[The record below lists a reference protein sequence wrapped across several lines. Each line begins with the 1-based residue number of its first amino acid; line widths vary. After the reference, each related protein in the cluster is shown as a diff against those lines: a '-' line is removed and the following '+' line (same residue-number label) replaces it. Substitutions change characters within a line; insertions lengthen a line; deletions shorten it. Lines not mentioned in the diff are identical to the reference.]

1 MDILKL
7 YLDITVFSL
16 LGLMAFIATWFT
28 LERLLAYRKV
38 DVTTYNHI
46 DLLTVDLTRNL
57 TMISTVGAN
66 APYVGLLGTVLGILV
81 TFYELGMSGTMN
93 TGDIMVG
100 LALALKATAGGIAL
114 AIPSIIAYNLLMRRV
129 EVYQAEYRAYEA
141 LNQAGAA
148 RG

>member
-81 TFYELGMSGTMN
+81 TFYELGMS
-93 TGDIMVG
+93 
-100 LALALKATAGGIAL
+100 A
-114 AIPSIIAYNLLMRRV
+114 P
-129 EVYQAEYRAYEA
+129 
-141 LNQAGAA
+141 
-148 RG
+148 